1 MKRGEVDWVHF
12 DPSTG
17 TEIQKTR
24 PGVIVSNDQF
34 NSFGIRFQ
42 IIPLTSKVD
51 RIYPS
56 EAWVFLKGE
65 KRKAMADQIITA
77 DHTRLGKKLGDLS
90 VQDLK
95 LVDRALKAQLYR
107 RAQFSGHILA
117 VICRRLR

>member
-1 MKRGEVDWVHF
+1 MKRGEVYWVHF

-24 PGVIVSNDQF
+24 PGVIVSNDPF

-65 KRKAMADQIITA
+65 KCKAMADQIITA
-77 DHTRLGKKLGDLS
+77 DRTRLGKKLGDLS
-90 VQDLK
+90 VQDMRLI
-95 LVDRALKAQLYR
+95 DRALKAQL
-107 RAQFSGHILA
+107 SLNP
-117 VICRRLR
+117 